1 MDFFVNFSLQR
12 TLTVGNSTHFALICT
27 SSLCGIHKKLFNME
41 NCTKKIKISSYNEY
55 LISFSTK
62 SWKNTKRA
70 INIFF
75 HFPQNLG
82 RMEKVVVMENIVE
95 SAYFSFFILPR
106 FCWKLKKIFIIPLY
120 FCLLFQLLLLW
131 ILKLDHRLVGY
142 FFQSRKSLVQP

>member
-106 FCWKLKKIFIIPLY
+106 FCWKFKVASGKNMKFWRRTLPLTSENNLTLIIVAD
-120 FCLLFQLLLLW
+120 
-131 ILKLDHRLVGY
+131 INV
-142 FFQSRKSLVQP
+142 